1 MRVNPKA
8 PEPIQ
13 VALDEAFRCYR
24 SRAYTAAAIM
34 CRKTLEGV
42 CDSHGVSGGNL
53 AGRLKAMQ
61 TSGLI
66 DNRLF
71 EWSDALRVAGNEA
84 AHGVGTTVSQQDAR
98 DLLDF
103 TTAIIDY
110 LFSYRDQ
117 FEKFRAR
124 RKRYSCRVADRPAGA
139 PRRAKCPSGNI
150 WSDVSRL

>member
-1 MRVNPKA
+1 MNPKA
-8 PEPIQ
+8 PRPVQ

-24 SRAYTAAAIM
+24 TRAYTAAVIM

-42 CDSHGVSGGNL
+42 CASHGVNAKSL
-53 AGRLKAMQ
+53 AGMLKAMQ
-61 TSGLI
+61 TTGLI

-117 FEKFRAR
+117 FEKFRTR
-124 RKRYSCRVADRPAGA
+124 RS
-139 PRRAKCPSGNI
+139 N
-150 WSDVSRL
+150 